1 MSVEES
7 LMLLDVLFI
16 GLLSA
21 LGALGAW
28 RGAVAS
34 GSGLVALL
42 AGYAGGI
49 LGAAR
54 ASAWVERTLVVSPL
68 VAPAIAGTLGFVAAW
83 LVVSS
88 LSGVLLAWDR
98 SRVEASGRGGV
109 DRALGGLFGLARGGL
124 VVVLL
129 TILVSWIDAGRDL
142 GALVGWE
149 ALPDAEASSVVGA
162 SGALVEAAV
171 AGALSEAGPAGDV
184 AARLVGRP
192 GESLA
197 KARQLLDDERL
208 NALFTDKLF
217 WTAVQNDS
225 VDYALNRSSVRM
237 IVLDPEMRARFADL
251 GLVGDEARDDPDLFR
266 DRMAEVLA
274 EVGPRI
280 ARLQH
285 DPEMQA
291 LAEDP
296 QILALLESG
305 NTLGLITHPRI
316 RELVQRLSSESQ

>member
-1 MSVEES
+1 
-7 LMLLDVLFI
+7 MLWDALFI

-21 LGALGAW
+21 LAALGAW

-42 AGYAGGI
+42 AGYAGGV

-54 ASAWVERTLVVSPL
+54 AGAWVERTLVVSPL

-88 LSGVLLAWDR
+88 LSGVLLTWDR
-98 SRVEASGRGGV
+98 SRVEANGRGGV

-129 TILVSWIDAGRDL
+129 TVLVSWIDAGRDL

-149 ALPDAEASSVVGA
+149 ALPDAEGSAVVGA

-184 AARLVGRP
+184 AARMVGRP
-192 GESLA
+192 GESLT

-237 IVLDPEMRARFADL
+237 IVLDPQMRARFADL

-285 DPEMQA
+285 DPELQA
-291 LAEDP
+291 LAQDP
-296 QILALLESG
+296 QILGLLESG

-316 RELVQRLSSESQ
+316 QQLVRRLSSEPR

>member
-1 MSVEES
+1 
-7 LMLLDVLFI
+7 MLLDGFFI
-16 GLLSA
+16 GLLLA

-34 GSGLVALL
+34 GSGLMSLL
-42 AGYAGGI
+42 AGYAGSV

-54 ASAWVERTLVVSPL
+54 ASDWVERSLIVSPL

-88 LSGVLLAWDR
+88 LSGVVLAWDR
-98 SRVEASGRGGV
+98 SRVEEIGRGGL
-109 DRALGGLFGLARGGL
+109 DRALGGLLGLARGGL
-124 VVVLL
+124 ILVLL

-142 GALVGWE
+142 GALAGWE
-149 ALPDAEASSVVGA
+149 ALPDAQESAVVGA

-171 AGALSEAGPAGDV
+171 AGALSETGPAADV
-184 AARLVGRP
+184 AGRLVGRP

-197 KARQLLDDERL
+197 KAQQLLDDERL
-208 NALFTDKLF
+208 NALFSDELF

-225 VDYALNRSSVRM
+225 IDYALNRSSVRM
-237 IVLDPEMRARFADL
+237 IVLDPELRARFADL
-251 GLVGDEARDDPDLFR
+251 GFVGDEARDDPDLFR
-266 DRMAEVLA
+266 NRMAEVFA

-285 DPEMQA
+285 DPEMKS
-291 LAEDP
+291 LAQDP

-316 RELVQRLSSESQ
+316 QQLVRRLSSEPR